1 MLSSSLAG
9 SRTIARPSVPAR
21 PSVAAAGLRIR
32 RAQRPSRLT
41 MHADKAAVSPARC
54 ILPAPRRAELLMRAP
69 PTELHPVAC
78 KRAALQS
85 CLDCCLVST
94 TQASP

>member
-9 SRTIARPSVPAR
+9 SRTIARPALAAR

-41 MHADKAAVSPARC
+41 MHADKAAVSPIAAFS
-54 ILPAPRRAELLMRAP
+54 LPRDLLGWQSK
-69 PTELHPVAC
+69 HP
-78 KRAALQS
+78 
-85 CLDCCLVST
+85 
-94 TQASP
+94 